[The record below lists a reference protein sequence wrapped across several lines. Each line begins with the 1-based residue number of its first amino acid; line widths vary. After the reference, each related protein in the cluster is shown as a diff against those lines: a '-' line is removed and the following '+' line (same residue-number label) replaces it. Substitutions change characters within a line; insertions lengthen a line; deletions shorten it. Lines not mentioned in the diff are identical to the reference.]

1 MPITD
6 LSTFGF
12 QPGLPILV
20 GVSGGPD
27 SLALLHYLHSQ
38 GHSLLVASFNHQLR
52 PGAQSDVEFVR
63 DFSLQ
68 LGQPFTS
75 GTADVGAHATS
86 QRLSTEEAAREL
98 RYQFLFREARSVGAQ
113 AVAVG
118 HTADDQAETVLMHF
132 LRGAGLAGLKGM
144 PMRLILPIFDRTI
157 PLVRPLL
164 TWNREETVQYC
175 RDHGIQTRTD
185 PTNNDTRYFRN
196 RLRHDLLP
204 LLETYNPN
212 IRLTIAR
219 TAQALQGDYE
229 LLSELIEQ
237 GWKDVVQTSN
247 PNYVEFDLE
256 KLKKLSPGLAPH
268 LLRRAAFE
276 IRPGLRDM
284 DFSALERAL
293 TFKPVDLAGNLKTLI
308 EGNSFFVTD
317 DVLAL
322 PNDTWPQLSHEI
334 VLDVGIF
341 PLDNHWSLSVEEF
354 ISGDLTS
361 MAQQNSSQLSAWL
374 DAGIANNHLRARSY
388 KSGDRI
394 EPLGMPRQTMKLA
407 DMLINNKIIRRY
419 RTHWPVICL
428 DETITWVPGIRLG
441 EAGKVTE
448 NTKRAYKL
456 TFIKA

>member
-6 LSTFGF
+6 LSTIGF

-27 SLALLHYLHSQ
+27 SLALLHYLHSL
-38 GHSLLVASFNHQLR
+38 GYSLLVASFNHQLR
-52 PGAQSDVEFVR
+52 PGAQSDVEFVH
-63 DFSLQ
+63 DFAIQ
-68 LGQPFTS
+68 LGQSFTS
-75 GTADVGAHATS
+75 DSADVGAYASS
-86 QRLSTEEAAREL
+86 QHLSIEEAAREL

-144 PMRLILPIFDRTI
+144 PMRLILPVFDHSI

-164 TWNREETVQYC
+164 AWSREETVQYC
-175 RDHGIQTRTD
+175 REHGIQTRSD
-185 PTNNDTRYFRN
+185 PTNSDTRYFRN

-204 LLETYNPN
+204 LLESYNPN

-219 TAQALQGDYE
+219 TAQALQGDFE
-229 LLSELIEQ
+229 LLSALIENA
-237 GWKDVVQTSN
+237 WKDVTLATGLHF
-247 PNYVEFDLE
+247 VEFDLE
-256 KLKKLSPGLAPH
+256 KLKKLPPGLAPH

-276 IRPGLRDM
+276 LKPGLRDM

-293 TFKPVDLAGNLKTLI
+293 SFKPVDLAGNLKTLI

-317 DVLAL
+317 DTLAL
-322 PNDTWPQLSHEI
+322 PNDSWPQLNHEI
-334 VLDVGIF
+334 TLEIGLF
-341 PLDNHWSLSVEEF
+341 PLDNHWSLRVEEF
-354 ISGDLTS
+354 TTGDLTAQ
-361 MAQQNSSQLSAWL
+361 AQQNNSQFSAWL
-374 DAGIANNHLRARSY
+374 DAGITPKRLRARSY
-388 KSGDRI
+388 QSGDRI

-407 DMLINNKIIRRY
+407 DMFINNKITRRY

-456 TFIKA
+456 TFMPS